1 MFYPSSV
8 WGYGKNIIIKFNVV
22 HAYVHVWKTSWGGW
36 ASSIVKVLHIHV
48 VHYGT
53 ILIDCVNWLSSMQEN
68 CQTKLQVFHG
78 RLELVSTWCECGDV
92 WQWMVDIQ
100 SCIYGYYL
108 MFGLYPQ
115 SMKYFTALNEPHE
128 EAWRKR
134 GIILLHQSL
143 FTLRCQRGVVHS
155 LPPSTHSLSVF
166 NTLV

>member
-1 MFYPSSV
+1 MKQSDVCFGRSKSICNRVSLYSV
-8 WGYGKNIIIKFNVV
+8 LDVAKCFTLLQYGVMGKDYCQIQCNACIC
-22 HAYVHVWKTSWGGW
+22 VWKTSWGGW
-36 ASSIVKVLHIHV
+36 ASSIIKVLHIHV
-48 VHYGT
+48 VHFGT
-53 ILIDCVNWLSSMQEN
+53 ILIDCMNWLSSMQEN

-128 EAWRKR
+128 EA
-134 GIILLHQSL
+134 
-143 FTLRCQRGVVHS
+143 
-155 LPPSTHSLSVF
+155 
-166 NTLV
+166 